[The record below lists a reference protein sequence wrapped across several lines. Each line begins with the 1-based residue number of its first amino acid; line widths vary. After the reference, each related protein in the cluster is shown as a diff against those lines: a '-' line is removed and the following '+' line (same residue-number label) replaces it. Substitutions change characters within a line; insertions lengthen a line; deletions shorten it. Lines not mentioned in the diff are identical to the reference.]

1 MKILLVI
8 GTRPEAIKMMPVY
21 KALTT
26 RDGVQVKLVLT
37 GQHREMVRATLNLF
51 DMIADIDL
59 DVMEQ
64 SQTLIGLSA
73 SIMTRLS
80 NVIRD
85 EQPNIV
91 LVQGDTTS
99 AALAGMLGFY
109 AGCRVGHIEAGLRTG
124 DLSSPFPEEF
134 NRRVI
139 TLAAHWHFA
148 PTQTAADNLKAEGIT
163 RHSYIVGN
171 TVIDAALQVAQK
183 KTSAIEELAQQL
195 PFLANPQRPTILVTT
210 HRRENIGRPMQDIA
224 AAVAELA
231 DQQPNTDFILP
242 LHPNPVIG
250 SILRPVLEGSANIH
264 IVAPLLYD
272 QLIHVLARAHLVLT
286 DSGGIQE
293 EAAAFNVPV
302 LILRNETERMEGIV
316 AGCSKLVGTGYADIV
331 AQARELLL
339 DPAVHARMANSPNPY
354 GDGQASARI
363 ADILCESP

>member
-21 KALTT
+21 KALAA
-26 RDGVQVKLVLT
+26 RDGVEVKLILT
-37 GQHREMVRATLNLF
+37 GQHREMVRAILDLF
-51 DMIADIDL
+51 DMTADTDL

-85 EQPNIV
+85 EQPDII

-109 AGCRVGHIEAGLRTG
+109 TGCRVGHIEAGLRTG
-124 DLSSPFPEEF
+124 DMSAPFPEEF

-148 PTQTAADNLKAEGIT
+148 PTQTAADNLQAEGIT
-163 RHSYIVGN
+163 RHSYVVGN
-171 TVIDAALQVAQK
+171 TVIDAALEVAQK
-183 KTSAIEELAQQL
+183 KTSATEELAEQF
-195 PFLANPQRPTILVTT
+195 PFLANPERPTVLVTA

-224 AAVAELA
+224 AAIAELA
-231 DQQPNTDFILP
+231 RQHPNTDFILP

-250 SILRPVLEGSANIH
+250 SILRPVLEGAANIH
-264 IVAPLLYD
+264 IVAPLRYD
-272 QLIHVLARAHLVLT
+272 QLIYILARARLVLT

-293 EAAAFNVPV
+293 EAAAFDVPV
-302 LILRNETERMEGIV
+302 LILRNETERMEGVV
-316 AGCSKLVGTGYADIV
+316 AGCSKLVGTGQARIL
-331 AQARELLL
+331 AQAQELLL
-339 DPAVHARMANSPNPY
+339 DPVAHARMANSPNPY
-354 GDGQASARI
+354 GDGRASARI